1 MPVHLPY
8 LARPASLKT
17 ALERIRTAAT
27 PERFTGDFVSTTL
40 NLKGGTGAALI
51 PYLKKV
57 GFVASDGTPT
67 EIYKTFRNQSKS
79 GAAAASAV
87 KVGYAALGQV
97 NETFFKLGEKDL
109 KDLVL
114 QVTGA
119 AADNSAAKHTV
130 ATLKTLMTFADF
142 NLALAGGSAAV
153 EEVLKADL
161 PDSGRP
167 DFVRLGNGNGNG
179 RQDAGVSGRVGLNL
193 AYTINLNL
201 PATTDQAVFNAIFKS
216 LREHLLSA
224 DE

>member
-27 PERFTGDFVSTTL
+27 PERVTGDFVSTTL
-40 NLKGGTGAALI
+40 NLKGGTGAAII

-79 GAAAASAV
+79 GSAAASAV

-97 NETFFKLGEKDL
+97 NETFFKLGDKDL

-130 ATLKTLMTFADF
+130 ATLKTLMSFADF
-142 NLALAGGSAAV
+142 NAASVSGSTGV
-153 EEVLKADL
+153 DDVLKPDV
-161 PDSGRP
+161 PDSGRS
-167 DFVRLGNGNGNG
+167 DLVRLRNGSGTDEQG
-179 RQDAGVSGRVGLNL
+179 GGASGRVGLNL

-224 DE
+224 DD

>member
-57 GFVASDGTPT
+57 GFVAPDGTPT

-130 ATLKTLMTFADF
+130 ATLKTLMSFADF
-142 NLALAGGSAAV
+142 NAALVGGGAGV
-153 EEVLKADL
+153 DEVLKADL

-167 DFVRLGNGNGNG
+167 DFVRLGNGNG
-179 RQDAGVSGRVGLNL
+179 RQDAGASGRVGLNL